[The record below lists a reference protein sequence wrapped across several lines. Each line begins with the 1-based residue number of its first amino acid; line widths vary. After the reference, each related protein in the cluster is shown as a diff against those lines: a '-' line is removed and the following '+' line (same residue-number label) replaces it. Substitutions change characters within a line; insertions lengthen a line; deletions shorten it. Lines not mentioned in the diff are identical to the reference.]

1 MNTTRRLSQTAKTP
15 SAAPTIEL
23 DVEAFRPFAALL
35 LDIAREQLKQRGEQL
50 AGGETLPPDEEPV
63 DEH

>member
-1 MNTTRRLSQTAKTP
+1 MNTKLDPSPATQTP

-35 LDIAREQLKQRGEQL
+35 LDIAREQLRQRRERQ
-50 AGGETLPPDEEPV
+50 AQRQPVPSDEEPV
-63 DEH
+63 DEP